1 MLHGGIHLLRSFGEG
16 HPARVLARDSGQ
28 RRQRRLRG
36 SVTRAKGDKS
46 PASYLAQT
54 T

>member
-1 MLHGGIHLLRSFGEG
+1 MYMEEIHLLRSFGEG

-36 SVTRAKGDKS
+36 RRYACEG
-46 PASYLAQT
+46 
-54 T
+54 